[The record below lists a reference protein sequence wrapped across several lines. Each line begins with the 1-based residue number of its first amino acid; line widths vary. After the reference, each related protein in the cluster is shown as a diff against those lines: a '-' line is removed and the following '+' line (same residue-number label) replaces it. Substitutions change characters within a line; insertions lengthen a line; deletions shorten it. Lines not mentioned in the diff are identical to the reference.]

1 MIFTKRVVSYKV
13 KFKYYIFLLV
23 FLLFISRDITIG
35 YALEPSSYVDVR
47 DLHISW
53 TNGLNNNV
61 RIINFNDGLKYFKEC
76 KKKLDKNSEV
86 KRIINEYFDEYLSD
100 SFLNDKKLLIE
111 SLSGNNL
118 EKFISAGFLWNKDSN
133 LSKYIKGD
141 IDSSLL
147 GIPNCIAEK
156 LKINLKDF
164 FLYSSRELVHRYIS
178 SNIEEGEFQTN
189 LAMKQLATYKL
200 AKWFGIDNV
209 VVETEFVRL
218 ITAHGEKVGILTNQ
232 ASGVSSSEINKMNL
246 EVNAKFQIE
255 LTNLQILDTITDE
268 QDHNPGNCFFK
279 IADGQLIGVTAF
291 DNEGCFGLNTNLQK
305 GLCWN
310 VTSSLVTKNNKINLP
325 HISKSL
331 AEKILATED
340 DDIRKI
346 LGDLLSDN
354 QVNCVI
360 IRLNCLKSAL
370 INTISDDDDFLLTA
384 EQWSSDTMSQEISE
398 NYGNTY
404 LVHFL
409 KRLNP
414 KIK

>member
-1 MIFTKRVVSYKV
+1 M
-13 KFKYYIFLLV
+13 
-23 FLLFISRDITIG
+23 G
-35 YALEPSSYVDVR
+35 YAIEPSNYIDAR
-47 DLHISW
+47 GLHISW
-53 TNGLNNNV
+53 SNGLNNNV
-61 RIINFNDGLKYFKEC
+61 RVINFSDGVKYFKEC

-86 KRIINEYFDEYLSD
+86 KRIINEYFDEYLLD

-111 SLSGNNL
+111 TLSDNNL
-118 EKFISAGFLWNKDSN
+118 KKFISAGFIWDKNSN

-141 IDSSLL
+141 IDSDSL
-147 GIPNCIAEK
+147 GIPNYIAEN
-156 LKINLKDF
+156 LKISLKDF
-164 FLYSSRELVHRYIS
+164 FLYSSRKLVHRYIS

-200 AKWFGIDNV
+200 AKWFGIDSI
-209 VVETEFVRL
+209 VVETEFVKL

-232 ASGVSSSEINKMNL
+232 ASGISNSEINEINL
-246 EVNAKFQIE
+246 EVNAKFQME
-255 LTNLQILDTITDE
+255 LTNLQVLDTITNE

-279 IADGQLIGVTAF
+279 VADGQLVGVTAF

-310 VTSSLVTKNNKINLP
+310 ATSPLVTKNNKINLP
-325 HISKSL
+325 HVSKPL

-340 DDIRKI
+340 DDIKKI
-346 LGDLLSDN
+346 FRDLLSDN

-370 INTISDDDDFLLTA
+370 INTISDNEDFLLTA
-384 EQWSSDTMSQEISE
+384 EQWSNDTILQEVLE

-409 KRLNP
+409 KRLNL